1 MDNAQETQIGISKKA
16 QVVCLGRTR
25 SVDPQTGGVTEKGT
39 LMFRLVGEEFAPRLL
54 PGDFFEADT
63 SVSPQQGKL
72 AIFLDAERNTNYVT
86 RVRDHVEPGGVL
98 LGAVVGCY
106 GGPANM

>member
-1 MDNAQETQIGISKKA
+1 MDTAREKPADISKRA
-16 QVVCLGRTR
+16 QVACLGRTR
-25 SVDPQTGGVTEKGT
+25 TADPQTGEVTEKRT
-39 LMFRLVGEEFAPRLL
+39 LMFKLVGEELAPRLL

-86 RVRDHVEPGGVL
+86 RVRDHVEPGSVL